1 MTVQQEQKQ
10 TISILRGK
18 DALKDTCAQLGIK
31 LGKRSQAKSA
41 ACDPRSPYF
50 DSAVSKRRAKNKA
63 RRRFNARMRA
73 REGK

>member
-18 DALKDTCAQLGIK
+18 DALKDTCVQLGIK
-31 LGKRSQAKSA
+31 LSKRSQTKSP
-41 ACDPRSPYF
+41 ACNPRSSHF

-63 RRRFNARMRA
+63 RRRFNARMRTK
-73 REGK
+73 EGK